1 MSEPRSLAQEA
12 AEDVFFGQVV
22 IIFARWFVILGGL
35 ILVLWS
41 ATTVQE
47 LASTV
52 PFVVALMA
60 MNFFVHGRYLL
71 ERPANRSLLVALSFL
86 DLAIITGIISVWKG
100 QVGLQSQFFTFY
112 YPVLAA
118 FAFVFPPRLSVAFS
132 AAALGAY
139 TAVVFLAD
147 PALATRSGDLEVLVL
162 RLITMATMTALAT
175 FYWRVQR
182 NRRRSTASRASGAAS

>member
-1 MSEPRSLAQEA
+1 MATPRSLAQEA

-22 IIFARWFVILGGL
+22 MIFARWFVILGGV
-35 ILVLWS
+35 ILMLWS

-47 LASTV
+47 LSSTV

-71 ERPANRSLLVALSFL
+71 ERPANRTLLIALSFL
-86 DLAIITGIISVWKG
+86 DLAIITGIISIWKG
-100 QVGLQSQFFTFY
+100 QVGLRSEFFVFY

-118 FAFVFPPRLSVAFS
+118 FAFVFPPKLSLAFA

-139 TAVVFLAD
+139 TAVVFLSD
-147 PALATRSGDLEVLVL
+147 PALAYRPVDLEVFAV
-162 RLITMATMTALAT
+162 RLITMATMTFLGT
-175 FYWRVQR
+175 YYWRVQR
-182 NRRRSTASRASGAAS
+182 NRRRAAAPRAERPAV